1 LAHKRLNKPCHPG
14 RKAHFS
20 TTGINQQANA
30 RMTKKMI
37 LATSMMLLSAMFG
50 PALAYSNVAQ
60 KAPHEAV
67 SAQQASNAF
76 DVFDQMTGPRA
87 TGPNSY
93 RYHGGPKSN
102 D

>member
-1 LAHKRLNKPCHPG
+1 
-14 RKAHFS
+14 
-20 TTGINQQANA
+20 
-30 RMTKKMI
+30 MTKKMI
-37 LATSMMLLSAMFG
+37 LAASMMLLSTTSG
-50 PALAYSNVAQ
+50 PALAYSNVAP

-76 DVFDQMTGPRA
+76 DVFDQMTRPLA
-87 TGPNSY
+87 TEANSY